1 MSPVAPMRILLLL
14 LAFTLPG
21 MASASNPI
29 EPTRFTREHVDLPVV
44 WNPGLAGSTNALSM
58 QVHAEELGLSLAP
71 TNATLVGVEAS
82 RLELPAGFEAFGPA
96 GSPFWVLPQSQ
107 DPALLYPGFSAE
119 DLPRG
124 LFAGRVEIRLLS
136 LEGPGD
142 FFVWQADQFGGIDMA
157 MNSRDGITP
166 EDHVSPLVGGHDHYN
181 LGFST
186 NGLYRV
192 VLQPVARPIGSTTNL
207 YGQPAAFRFA
217 IEPIPTNTVP
227 ASLWERW
234 QAEQFPGVADA
245 LIRGPEADPDHDG
258 ASNLLE
264 FASGTVASDP
274 RSVLQPTIS
283 RSGTDSIQ
291 LALPVIAERMPELLL
306 VVVSARDLAGPWT
319 EEPEN
324 EFSGVPLRTW
334 TELLPPDA
342 SRRFHR
348 IRCSLR

>member
-1 MSPVAPMRILLLL
+1 MSPVAPMRFLLFLL
-14 LAFTLPG
+14 VFTLPG
-21 MASASNPI
+21 VGSASNTI
-29 EPTRFTREHVDLPVV
+29 EPTRFTREHVDLQVV
-44 WNPGLAGSTNALSM
+44 WNPDLAGSTNALSM
-58 QVHAEELGLSLAP
+58 QVHSEELGLSLAP
-71 TNATLVGVEAS
+71 TNASLVAVEAA
-82 RLELPAGFEAFGPA
+82 RLELPAGFDAFGPA

-119 DLPRG
+119 DLPRE

-157 MNSRDGITP
+157 MNSRNGITP
-166 EDHVSPLVGGHDHYN
+166 EDRVSPLVGGHDHYN
-181 LGFST
+181 FGFSA

-207 YGQPAAFRFA
+207 YGQPAAFQFA

-234 QAEQFPGVADA
+234 QAEQFPGVTDA
-245 LIRGPEADPDHDG
+245 RTRGPEADPDQDG
-258 ASNLLE
+258 AANLLE
-264 FASGTVASDP
+264 FATGTVPTDP
-274 RSVLQPTIS
+274 RSVLPPTLS
-283 RSGTDSIQ
+283 RSGTDSVQ
-291 LALPVIAERMPELLL
+291 LSLPVIAERIPELRL

-334 TELLPPDA
+334 TELLPPGV

-348 IRCSLR
+348 IRCSHR